1 MFDYN
6 ELIRENHPD
15 FWKENGDNWHQVFAN
30 DIEVEV
36 KAKSNIKRTGGLR

>member
-6 ELIRENHPD
+6 ELIRENPR
-15 FWKENGDNWHQVFAN
+15 FLEENGDNWHQVFAN

-36 KAKSNIKRTGGLR
+36 KAKSNIKRTGGT